1 MNENSVAACGNS
13 TRSSSSFEKTEIEL
27 LLKHCELEKAQKPK
41 IWHTLLQ
48 RMRQRGAYSFI
59 AFIFGLTMVVSI
71 ITNVYLF
78 AKLSSTCIRQQI
90 GADPSGWIQDFHVEQ
105 RTFSNTLRYSYDP
118 YNGTEEDMLSAKLA
132 WKELL
137 IGGEA
142 WLLATEEEIETYQL
156 QPSPKAPVVP
166 TREPKVSTAVE
177 TALGH
182 QLHCVAEI
190 IQWFLQHQHFRA
202 LTGQKLVIPN
212 EHFAHCIELLAQSIK
227 CFGDLSTGQQDVHI
241 CKKASDLDV
250 LFHDKKIVD
259 ENYAWNHSF
268 PPGIEILRREQAAGY
283 DIPIL

>member
-13 TRSSSSFEKTEIEL
+13 TRSSSSFDKTEIEL

-41 IWHTLLQ
+41 IWHTLWQ

-71 ITNVYLF
+71 VTNVYLF

-166 TREPKVSTAVE
+166 TREPKVSTA
-177 TALGH
+177 
-182 QLHCVAEI
+182 
-190 IQWFLQHQHFRA
+190 
-202 LTGQKLVIPN
+202 KLVIPN

-283 DIPIL
+283 DVPVL

>member
-13 TRSSSSFEKTEIEL
+13 TRSSSSFDKTEIEL

-41 IWHTLLQ
+41 IWHTLWQ

-71 ITNVYLF
+71 VTNVYLF

-137 IGGEA
+137 IE
-142 WLLATEEEIETYQL
+142 
-156 QPSPKAPVVP
+156 
-166 TREPKVSTAVE
+166 
-177 TALGH
+177 
-182 QLHCVAEI
+182 AEI

-283 DIPIL
+283 DVPVL